1 MLFQRYDIKKLLNSE
16 PGKMVISIILGLGLA
31 SLFRKV
37 CTDKNCITFN
47 GYVLSDIEDKVY
59 RFDEYCYKYKAKP
72 EKCDEKKKVIPV
84 SDKKIDAKK
93 KSEAAQTNNSFI
105 SVFE

>member
-16 PGKMVISIILGLGLA
+16 SGKMIISILLGLGLA

-47 GYVLSDIEDKVY
+47 GYVLSDVEDKVY
-59 RFDEYCYKYKAKP
+59 KFDEYCYKYKAEP
-72 EKCDEKKKVIPV
+72 EKCDEKKKVVPV
-84 SDKKIDAKK
+84 SDKKIDTKK
-93 KSEAAQTNNSFI
+93 KNATAMSDNSFI